1 MQRYFNF
8 YVNTGSNAVG
18 PFNLVYETCYHTSGY
33 MVDSGT
39 LANLTGVSRYAL
51 TGSGV
56 IAMTPSGTG
65 DFVNKVAI
73 VNGALCQNIKEYD
86 IPFLVIEIEPYG
98 PNFSPSDWS
107 TFEGY
112 HYPNGYSNF
121 HIQLNGFDVYY
132 GALNLR
138 NIFSINNNQ
147 SSSRQL
153 FIGLTGFLNI
163 STDGNDVPQ
172 IANLSVPTYSS
183 YPNSG
188 IPSQYVN
195 HSGSPS
201 PYDVNVLEWSSTDMS
216 RTGFLISIAKGYL
229 SGDFYGVYHVR
240 YSSIVVSGAPS
251 TNYITGNSNTF
262 SF

>member
-1 MQRYFNF
+1 MEGLEVIDIIGVKENLLDERWLFN
-8 YVNTGSNAVG
+8 NIPWSNHDG
-18 PFNLVYETCYHTSGY
+18 K
-33 MVDSGT
+33 
-39 LANLTGVSRYAL
+39 YAR
-51 TGSGV
+51 V
-56 IAMTPSGTG
+56 ILDKPT
-65 DFVNKVAI
+65 D
-73 VNGALCQNIKEYD
+73 LY
-86 IPFLVIEIEPYG
+86 Y
-98 PNFSPSDWS
+98 
-107 TFEGY
+107 
-112 HYPNGYSNF
+112 
-121 HIQLNGFDVYY
+121 IQLNGFDVYY